1 MRIPAITTDQMR
13 EVDRLMIEVYRI
25 SLLQMMENAGLQLAS
40 LARERFLDNDPL
52 GKKIAVFCGTG
63 GNGGGGLAA
72 ARRLHTWGAEVV
84 LLLAKAPGNLSP
96 IPAHQYRILEALEIR
111 TVLPGAVQISVETDL
126 ILDALLGYSLVGN
139 PRGEYARL
147 IQVIN
152 SHPAPV
158 LSLDNPSGLDPTSG
172 ELLDPCVRA
181 EATLT
186 LALPKIGL
194 VDDAARKA
202 VGELYLAD
210 ISVPPVLYRD
220 IGIDVGLIF
229 SRAQILRLI

>member
-1 MRIPAITTDQMR
+1 MKIPAITTDQMR

-40 LARERFLDNDPL
+40 LTRERFLDNDPL
-52 GKKIAVFCGTG
+52 GKKVAVCCGTG

-72 ARRLHTWGAEVV
+72 ARRLHTWGAEVT
-84 LLLAKAPGNLSP
+84 LLLAKAPGDLSP
-96 IPAHQYRILEALEIR
+96 VPTHQYQTLEALGIR
-111 TVLPGAVQISVETDL
+111 AVPSGAVHIPVSTDL

-152 SHPAPV
+152 SHSAPI
-158 LSLDNPSGLDPTSG
+158 LSLDNPSGLDSTSG
-172 ELLDPCVRA
+172 EMRDPCVWA

-186 LALPKIGL
+186 LALPKTGL
-194 VDDAARKA
+194 VQDEARKA

-220 IGIDVGLIF
+220 LGLDVGPIF
-229 SRAQILRLI
+229 SRDQILRLI